1 MVTIPRPEYPRP
13 LLQRLDWLNLNGEWR
28 FGTDPKNVGLV
39 QKWYQHHDYEATIQV
54 PFTMNASASGAS
66 HLTPCDIVWYAREFE
81 LPTHWHEPQL
91 LIHLGACDH
100 RTQVYVNGELAGAHT
115 GGYAPFHFDIKHLVK
130 PGTNTV
136 TLRVTDSLTWTQPR
150 GKQAGTTRWPI
161 DYDPIIGPWQT
172 IWLEPVNTLHASS
185 LWTTYSIADKLL
197 KVNVKLSGLACGS
210 LQLVLLHDGVSVAS
224 LESDFIDRPEVRLE
238 LKVEQPALWSPAT
251 PTLYELQLMLKDSEG
266 NIIDRCDSY
275 AGLRQISVKDRT
287 MYLND
292 SPLYLRGILDQGYF
306 PEGWYTAVDD
316 LDLKRDVELTL
327 AMGFNCAR
335 KHQKAEDP
343 RYLYWADRLG
353 LLVWAEMPSG
363 RIFSTE
369 LIETLSTEW
378 TQLVQRDRGHPSV
391 ITWVPFNESWGV
403 WHQAK
408 RPEQQA
414 FVDAITS
421 LTQAL
426 DPSRPVVGNDGWE
439 FSSGDLWTLHLYE
452 TATESIAE
460 RLAELLR
467 DPSSEVGGGR
477 VGALPGR
484 DVSKLPVLLT
494 ECGGIGFTQAADE
507 DHFAYGDLPL
517 DKAALKQRFQAIA
530 SEIHHAD
537 SLSGFVWTQLT
548 DVQQEIN
555 GVLFFDRTPKL
566 AIDDIKTIMMGIGP
580 NS

>member
-1 MVTIPRPEYPRP
+1 MV
-13 LLQRLDWLNLNGEWR
+13 
-28 FGTDPKNVGLV
+28 
-39 QKWYQHHDYEATIQV
+39 
-54 PFTMNASASGAS
+54 S
-66 HLTPCDIVWYAREFE
+66 HI
-81 LPTHWHEPQL
+81 
-91 LIHLGACDH
+91 
-100 RTQVYVNGELAGAHT
+100 
-115 GGYAPFHFDIKHLVK
+115 
-130 PGTNTV
+130 
-136 TLRVTDSLTWTQPR
+136 
-150 GKQAGTTRWPI
+150 
-161 DYDPIIGPWQT
+161 
-172 IWLEPVNTLHASS
+172 
-185 LWTTYSIADKLL
+185 
-197 KVNVKLSGLACGS
+197 ACGS
-210 LQLVLLHDGVSVAS
+210 LQLALLHDGIIVAN
-224 LESDFIDRPEVRLE
+224 LESDFVDRPEVRFE
-238 LKVEQPALWSPAT
+238 LTVEQPALWSPAT
-251 PTLYELQLMLKDSEG
+251 PTLYDLQLTLKDSAG

-275 AGLRQISVKDRT
+275 TGLRQISVKDRT

-316 LDLKRDVELTL
+316 SDLKRDVELTL

-369 LIETLSTEW
+369 LIETLSAEW

-460 RLAELLR
+460 RLAALLR
-467 DPSSEVGGGR
+467 NPSSAVGDGR

-484 DVSKLPVLLT
+484 DVSQLPVLLT
-494 ECGGIGFTQAADE
+494 ECGGIGFTPAIAE

-530 SEIHHAD
+530 SEIHQAD

-566 AIDDIKTIMMGIGP
+566 AIDDIKTIMSSIGP